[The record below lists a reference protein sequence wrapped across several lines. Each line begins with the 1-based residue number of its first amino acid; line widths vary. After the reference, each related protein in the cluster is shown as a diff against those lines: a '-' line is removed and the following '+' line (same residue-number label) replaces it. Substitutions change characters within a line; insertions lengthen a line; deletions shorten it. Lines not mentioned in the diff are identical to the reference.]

1 MLWAIVTELGAL
13 RPVDEMTRQELRLW
27 CSFIILKTANFPLM
41 ARIFYVHW
49 NESEA
54 SERMASMT
62 EAGHDVRA
70 HWSTDSSPSLKS
82 ELPDAVVISLDRLPS
97 HGRAVAEWFLEAK
110 SRRHIPIVF
119 EGGKPNKV
127 AVAREKFPEAQ
138 FCEMGQ
144 AANVLECL
152 LKEGQK

>member
-1 MLWAIVTELGAL
+1 M
-13 RPVDEMTRQELRLW
+13 PVHYPE
-27 CSFIILKTANFPLM
+27 TANILLM

-49 NESEA
+49 NEGEA
-54 SERMASMT
+54 LERIAPMT

-70 HWSTDSSPSLKS
+70 HWSTDSSPSLKG

-97 HGRAVAEWFLEAK
+97 HGRAVAEWFREAK

-119 EGGKPNKV
+119 EGGKPDKV
-127 AVAREKFPEAQ
+127 AVARERFPDAR
-138 FCEMGQ
+138 FCETGQ
-144 AANVLECL
+144 VLDMLERL

>member
-1 MLWAIVTELGAL
+1 
-13 RPVDEMTRQELRLW
+13 
-27 CSFIILKTANFPLM
+27 M

-49 NESEA
+49 NEGEA
-54 SERMASMT
+54 LERIAPMT

-70 HWSTDSSPSLKS
+70 HWSTESSPSLKG

-97 HGRAVAEWFLEAK
+97 HGRAVAEWFREAK

-119 EGGKPNKV
+119 EGGKPDKV
-127 AVAREKFPEAQ
+127 AVGRERSPDAG
-138 FCEMGQ
+138 FCETGQ
-144 AANVLECL
+144 VLHMLESL